1 MLATKNYQEF
11 QVLSEDG
18 TLVKTFTGGGHRCLP
33 GDLVDITNEGVSLKE
48 RRQTQSL
55 VGTIHIQS
63 KYLFGHT
70 SRNVPI
76 YLFFPYDS
84 SYPPMRVGCSA
95 RDGKNK
101 IGLVKFES
109 WDRGEAYP
117 RGILHQILGSA
128 GDYQIEEL
136 ALKYNYAPEWKKIAK
151 YEEDSQAIDTNRFVR
166 KQLEGFTFNIDP
178 AGCKDIDD
186 CLTMYQEGEITTLY
200 ITIADLTEIVTQGS
214 ELDRLAKNQGS
225 TLYSPEGFAVAPM
238 LPLWISE
245 EKASLIPGE
254 VRRGLSLSLTWNGTE
269 LTIGSFFP
277 SLIHNSVSY
286 SYESV
291 YENKKVCKILTE
303 IASHLQG
310 SLCEDSHKWIEYMM
324 VLYNK
329 QVAELF
335 LQKEVGLLR
344 KLDTMST
351 KRLEQKAAEYCFPST
366 NATHAGFQNSHYT
379 HATSPIRRYADMV
392 AQRFLIRSIWMPDE
406 PVAPITQ
413 RFLQNLNHRM
423 KQASRFERDLCFLGA
438 ISKSSLGVIEGTVL
452 DWKESK
458 SGWKVY
464 LEVPEWNQII
474 GFRLKG
480 YEEDDTL
487 VLQSPDEEEVFH
499 LKRETTA
506 HIKYYC
512 DSAQP
517 NWKKRMVFALA
528 N

>member
-1 MLATKNYQEF
+1 MLTTKNYQEF

-33 GDLVDITNEGVSLKE
+33 GDFVDITDDGVTLKE
-48 RRQTQSL
+48 RKQKSPL

-70 SRNVPI
+70 SRNIPI
-76 YLFFPYDS
+76 YLFFPYDA
-84 SYPPMRVGCSA
+84 SYPPFRVGCSS
-95 RDGKNK
+95 RDGTNK
-101 IGLVKFES
+101 IGLVMFES
-109 WDRGEAYP
+109 WDRGEQYP
-117 RGILHQILGSA
+117 RGSLQQLLGNA
-128 GDYQIEEL
+128 GDSATEEL
-136 ALKYNYAPEWKKIAK
+136 ALKYNYAPEWKKLAK
-151 YEEDSQAIDTNRFVR
+151 YPEEAIHTNRFFR

-186 CLTMYQEGEITTLY
+186 CLTICQEGELTTLY
-200 ITIADLTEIVTQGS
+200 ITIADLTELVIQGS

-225 TLYSPEGFAVAPM
+225 TLYSPGGEAVAPM
-238 LPLWISE
+238 LPRWISE

-254 VRRGLSLSLTWNGTE
+254 VRRGLSLPLTWNGKE

-277 SLIHNSVSY
+277 SLIHNSISY

-291 YENKKVCKILTE
+291 YENKEVCKTLTE
-303 IASHLQG
+303 IASYVQG
-310 SLCEDSHKWIEYMM
+310 SPCDDSHKWIEHMM

-366 NATHAGFQNSHYT
+366 NATHAGFQKSHYT
-379 HATSPIRRYADMV
+379 HATSPIRRYADML
-392 AQRFLIRSIWMPDE
+392 AQRYLLSLTWFVDD
-406 PVAPITQ
+406 PVEKLTQ
-413 RFLQNLNHRM
+413 QLLQTLNHRM
-423 KQASRFERDLCFLGA
+423 KQASRFQRDLCFLRA
-438 ISKSSLGVIEGTVL
+438 ISKSSLGLIEGTVL

-474 GFRLKG
+474 SFRLKG

-506 HIKYYC
+506 QVKYYC